1 MRQGG
6 ADRAVQALWSG
17 WGAAAVTTRQ
27 VPLGDED
34 VRGFLRGIAA
44 AAGAREAVLTF
55 HPQGDQPRATA
66 VADAEALLS
75 AKAHQDLADE
85 AGPLLAGAAWGA
97 PVSPSD
103 WAVLALDLRNWH
115 VLRLAVASRR
125 AGSSA
130 VLNLLFEA
138 ATPASRLPEAAQIAA
153 LRPLV
158 DSYLRLW
165 QRARSRER
173 IAAGLHCALDSMDLG
188 IVLVDRQARIV
199 FANGAAQGFL
209 ANEEHIRR
217 AGTGL
222 AASDLRQG
230 VSLQVALTHAIASN
244 VALPEATVRPRRA
257 PALALRSTV
266 TQRPL
271 ILNVV
276 PAAEPASEPHDV
288 AAIVYLLDPKLDTA
302 VQIEPACRLYGLTPV
317 ETRLVAQLVAGHT
330 LQESAEAIRVKE
342 QTARSYLKQIFLKT
356 NTNRQANLV
365 RVMLS
370 SLMPTQRDIEPA
382 FLN

>member
-17 WGAAAVTTRQ
+17 WGGSAAKAGNA
-27 VPLGDED
+27 PLGDDD
-34 VRGFLRGIAA
+34 VRSFLRGIAA

-55 HPQGDQPRATA
+55 HPQSDQARAVA

-75 AKAHQDLADE
+75 AKAHQELAAD
-85 AGPLLAGAAWGA
+85 AAPLVAGAGWGGPTGPAWT
-97 PVSPSD
+97 SLS
-103 WAVLALDLRNWH
+103 LDLHAWH
-115 VLRLAVASRR
+115 VLRLPVTSRR

-130 VLNLLFEA
+130 VLNLLFDASHA
-138 ATPASRLPEAAQIAA
+138 AARLPAPANVEA
-153 LRPLV
+153 LRPMV
-158 DSYLRLW
+158 DAYLRLW
-165 QRARSRER
+165 QRSRTRER
-173 IAAGLHCALDSMDLG
+173 VQSGLQCALDSMDLG
-188 IVLVDRQARIV
+188 IVLVDRAGRIA
-199 FANGAAQGFL
+199 FANTAAHNFL
-209 ANEEHIRR
+209 AAEEHIRR

-230 VSLQVALTHAIASN
+230 VALQVALTHAIASN
-244 VALPEATVRPRRA
+244 AELPGATVRPRRA
-257 PALALRSTV
+257 PALALRSAL

-271 ILNVV
+271 IVTVV
-276 PAAEPASEPHDV
+276 PASEPAAEPHDV

-317 ETRLVAQLVAGHT
+317 ETRLVAQLVAGHS
-330 LQESAEAIRVKE
+330 LQESADAIRVKE

-356 NTNRQANLV
+356 GTNRQANLV